1 MKVCLTLFLVIFMSA
16 AFPAVHSVAE
26 VNAPQAG
33 QAVKDESP
41 LFAVLLGGNEVSDEG
56 DAAVGDPDGRGSAT
70 VLINQAQG
78 TICFGIT
85 VSGLST
91 PQAAHIHQN
100 VAGHNGTIVIGFTAP
115 TTGNPGAVSGCV
127 TGVNPTL
134 LKNIKTNPSMF
145 YVNVHTTDFP
155 GGAIRGQLY

>member
-16 AFPAVHSVAE
+16 AFPAVYSVAE
-26 VNAPQAG
+26 ESAP
-33 QAVKDESP
+33 QAVKDEAP

-78 TICFGIT
+78 SVCFGIT
-85 VSGLST
+85 VSGLT
-91 PQAAHIHQN
+91 APTAAHIHQN
-100 VAGHNGTIVIGFTAP
+100 VAGHNGTIVIPFTQPA
-115 TTGNPGAVSGCV
+115 TGNPGSSSGCITV
-127 TGVNPTL
+127 TNKNL

-145 YVNVHTTDFP
+145 YVNVHTSDFP
-155 GGAIRGQLY
+155 GGAIRGQLN